1 MYADDN
7 QMYVKGRDH
16 ETVGS
21 RMKTH
26 GQQALLWSTNN
37 CLLAN
42 PDKFQSL
49 NINPWKLD
57 KDKSDKMLNIN
68 DLDIVN
74 TELIKLLE
82 VNIDD
87 NLNFAKQ
94 ISKLCT
100 KARQK
105 KVGVLSRLR
114 NLIPSKAQLLLYKSF
129 LLLYLTYC
137 H

>member
-1 MYADDN
+1 
-7 QMYVKGRDH
+7 
-16 ETVGS
+16 
-21 RMKTH
+21 
-26 GQQALLWSTNN
+26 
-37 CLLAN
+37 
-42 PDKFQSL
+42 
-49 NINPWKLD
+49 
-57 KDKSDKMLNIN
+57 MLNIN

-87 NLNFAKQ
+87 NLNFTKQ